1 VKLLKDWAHIARRA
15 WSVRFAL
22 LSALL
27 GGAEIAVQFLA
38 ATHQTPYFAMGAALT
53 SVLAAVSRI
62 VAQPKAFQHDE
73 DSDRVK

>member
-1 VKLLKDWAHIARRA
+1 MHLLKDWVTICKKA

-27 GGAEIAVQFLA
+27 GGIEIAVQFLA
-38 ATHQTPYFAMGAALT
+38 ATRPTPYFAMAAAIT

-62 VAQPKAFQHDE
+62 VAQPKAFQHDDE
-73 DSDRVK
+73 